1 MTYNLCQ
8 EQTLEIEGLTMLK
21 QLLGSRIRVTIL
33 KLFVFNPDKEY
44 YIREIERLTREPFDP
59 LRMELRRLENTGLLK
74 SHTSGRQKYY
84 SINSKHT
91 LFPDIKSIILKTVGI
106 GDLLKSAFDKKD
118 DVSVAFIYGSYAKD
132 LEHTESDIDL
142 FVIGNISS
150 RQLQGVISDIES
162 KTKRE
167 INHSIYSLEELKE
180 KYKSKNN
187 FIIGVLK
194 GAKIFLKGDENG
206 LRKLVRDR

>member
-1 MTYNLCQ
+1 
-8 EQTLEIEGLTMLK
+8 MLK
-21 QLLGSRIRVTIL
+21 QLLGSRTRISVL
-33 KLFVFNPDKEY
+33 NLFVFNPDKEY
-44 YIREIERLTREPFDP
+44 YIREIERMTKEPFDP

-84 SINSKHT
+84 SINPKHA

-106 GDLLKSAFDKKD
+106 GDLLKSTFGKKD
-118 DVSVAFIYGSYAKD
+118 DILMAFIYGSYAKD
-132 LEHTESDIDL
+132 VERAESDIDL

-150 RQLQGVISDIES
+150 KELQGVISDIES

-167 INHSIYSLEELKE
+167 INPTIYSSEELKD

-194 GAKIFLKGDENG
+194 GPKIFLKGDEDG
-206 LRKLVRDR
+206 LRKLVRNR

>member
-1 MTYNLCQ
+1 
-8 EQTLEIEGLTMLK
+8 MLK
-21 QLLGSRIRVTIL
+21 QLLGSRTRISVL

-44 YIREIERLTREPFDP
+44 YIREIERMTKEPFDP

-84 SINSKHT
+84 SINPKHA

-106 GDLLKSAFDKKD
+106 GDLLKSTFGKKD
-118 DVSVAFIYGSYAKD
+118 DILMAFIYGSYAKD
-132 LEHTESDIDL
+132 VERAESDIDL

-150 RQLQGVISDIES
+150 KELQGVISDIES

-167 INHSIYSLEELKE
+167 INPTIYSSEELKD

-194 GAKIFLKGDENG
+194 GPKIFLKGDEDG
-206 LRKLVRDR
+206 LRKLVRNR